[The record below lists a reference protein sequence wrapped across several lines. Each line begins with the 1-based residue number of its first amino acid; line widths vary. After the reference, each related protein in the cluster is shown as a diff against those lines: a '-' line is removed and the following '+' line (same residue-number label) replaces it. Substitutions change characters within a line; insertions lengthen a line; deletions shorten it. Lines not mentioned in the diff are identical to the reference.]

1 MRKLLIVAATLYSI
15 NAFAKFETTE
25 DDAEFGA
32 AQVVTLDKTTKF
44 DLIGTPLEVGDLMPS
59 AKMLTS
65 DLGSYDTSA
74 KSKSIKVYSI
84 LTSVDTPVCVQQA
97 IELSQY
103 IENNSH
109 KLQGIEFYAVS
120 ADTPFAQQRFIKEYY
135 LDGATYL
142 SDSSEHKFG
151 LNTGTQIKQLGLL
164 SRSIIVV
171 GINNQI
177 IYTQR
182 VPELTTIPSLERAVK
197 IALKN
202 R

>member
-109 KLQGIEFYAVS
+109 KLQGIEFYSVS
-120 ADTPFAQQRFIKEYY
+120 ADTPFAQQRFIKEYS